1 MPLLSACM
9 HELKHCSP
17 ALGTN
22 GFSALQTHI
31 GSIPSSFLFIYMYIY
46 VCMFVCVCIYIYIYI
61 YIYECMYALYGLF
74 EVLVFELMALH
85 LLGRHSTP

>member
-9 HELKHCSP
+9 HELRHCSP

-46 VCMFVCVCIYIYIYI
+46 VCMFVCVCVYIYIYMNV
-61 YIYECMYALYGLF
+61 CMHYMGFLKYWCLNSW
-74 EVLVFELMALH
+74 LCIC
-85 LLGRHSTP
+85 